1 MSADAVEGKPKLALN
16 VWRVALPILLTV
28 GLAVVISV
36 SFGRQPLLDVLSEG
50 KPWPVQAA
58 CGIVIG
64 LLVTVPAGVL
74 INRVSSLDPLR
85 RQLVDIV
92 SRADLSGFNPLWF
105 SLCAG
110 IGEEMLF
117 RGALQP
123 LLGIGLTSVIFTA
136 LHARTGGFQSMN
148 RMKAVYALIVLLIS
162 MLLGT
167 VFTQIGLIAAIIMH
181 IVIDLIALTN
191 LRTPRGHE
199 R

>member
-16 VWRVALPILLTV
+16 VWRVALTILLTV

-92 SRADLSGFNPLWF
+92 SRADLSGF